1 MKRELHETDR
11 AFYEVLRTIA
21 VLIGTLILCIVAGI
35 LTSGCTPKVR
45 YVPVESVRY
54 EREEVDTSKFMA
66 LINSLREEIRSKESN
81 TDSVVRE
88 HRRDVTVNEHGDTT
102 KEKELIYIYIS
113 HKQEQ
118 EFKSIIAS
126 QRDSISSLQTQLE
139 SVKADSV
146 PVPYP
151 VERPLTKWE
160 QTKMDFGGM
169 AIVGLVAL
177 GLAVVALAV
186 WLIKIKRR
194 R

>member
-1 MKRELHETDR
+1 MRQNKETDR

-21 VLIGTLILCIVAGI
+21 VLVGTLILCIVAGI
-35 LTSGCTPKVR
+35 LTSGCTPKVQ

-54 EREEVDTSKFMA
+54 ERVEADTSKFMA
-66 LINSLREEIRSKESN
+66 LINSLREEIRSKESRTESLIHN
-81 TDSVVRE
+81 EKET
-88 HRRDVTVNEHGDTT
+88 VTVNEKGDTIFRDRF
-102 KEKELIYIYIS
+102 IYINL
-113 HKQEQ
+113 
-118 EFKSIIAS
+118 KSEEKKEYERIIER
-126 QRDSISSLQTQLE
+126 QRDSISNLQTRLE

-160 QTKMDFGGM
+160 KTKMDFGGM
-169 AIVGLVAL
+169 AIGGMIAL

-186 WLIKIKRR
+186 WLIKVKRR